1 MKNSS
6 VEIWIPH
13 EKVTD
18 YSRRVG
24 SYDLFFLTR
33 TVTFVVLN
41 STKLEAKAI
50 VSQKRHLDDINQT
63 K

>member
-1 MKNSS
+1 MKFFSYICNR
-6 VEIWIPH
+6 VALD
-13 EKVTD
+13 TGMCG
-18 YSRRVG
+18 RRVG

-41 STKLEAKAI
+41 STKFEVKAI
-50 VSQKRHLDDINQT
+50 VTSKRHLDDINQT

>member
-13 EKVTD
+13 EKVAD

-50 VSQKRHLDDINQT
+50 VPQKTTSRRH
-63 K
+63 

>member
-6 VEIWIPH
+6 VEIWIPY

-41 STKLEAKAI
+41 STKFEVKAI
-50 VSQKRHLDDINQT
+50 VTPKRHLDDINQT